1 MGTITTSGVGSGID
15 IEGLVTRLVQAEGT
29 PKRNQLQAQQA
40 SVQARLSA
48 YGQVRSALAQL
59 QSAAATLKETAIFR
73 SRSTTVG
80 DADVLAAGAGSA
92 AAPGTYAVEV
102 VRLAQG
108 AKLASAPYAASSTA
122 VGTGTL
128 TLSTGGKSFAVA
140 IDGTNNTL
148 AGIRDAINRA
158 TDNPGVA
165 ATLVTAN
172 DGVRLVLSSS
182 VTGAASAITVAQAG
196 GDGGLAALT
205 YDPAGSANGLTS
217 LQAARDARI
226 VVDGFTYDSPS
237 NTVTGALEGVTL
249 TLKKESA
256 AGVTTP
262 LTVTVDNAK
271 AQGAISA
278 FVTAYN
284 QVVQGLR
291 ALGAYD
297 PAGRQGGPLVGDS
310 LLRGVL
316 SSVRTQLGSPSA
328 ALAGNAYTSLS
339 DVGITTNL
347 DGTLK
352 IDGTKLSSALG
363 NSAALQRLF
372 TDDGG
377 VAKRLDAL
385 LTDYTKA
392 GGLIDSR
399 TGGLQSTLKDIDARR
414 VALDAQMTAYE
425 RRVRAQ
431 FTAMDTLVAQLR
443 QTGQALT
450 SQLSSIDPNYLAGR

>member
-15 IEGLVTRLVQAEGT
+15 IDGLVSRLVQAEGT
-29 PKRNQLQAQQA
+29 PKRTQLQTQQS

-48 YGQVRSALAQL
+48 YGQLRSALAQL
-59 QSAAATLKETAIFR
+59 QAAAGTLKETAIFR
-73 SRSTTVG
+73 SRSSTVG
-80 DADVLAAGAGSA
+80 DADVLAAAAGSA
-92 AAPGTYAVEV
+92 AAPGTYGIEV
-102 VRLAQG
+102 VRLARG
-108 AKLASAPYAASSTA
+108 AKLASAPYAASTTE

-128 TLSTGGKSFAVA
+128 TFSTGGKSFSVT

-148 AGIRDAINRA
+148 AGIRDAINGA
-158 TDNPGVA
+158 NDNAGVG

-172 DGVRLVLSSS
+172 DGARLVLTSAA
-182 VTGAASAITVAQAG
+182 TGAASAITVAQAG
-196 GDGGLAALT
+196 GDGGLAPLA
-205 YDPAGSANGLTS
+205 YDPANGVTALTS
-217 LQAARDARI
+217 LQAAQDSR
-226 VVDGFTYDSPS
+226 VLVDGYTYDSPT
-237 NTVTGALEGVTL
+237 NTVTGVLEGVTL
-249 TLKKESA
+249 TLKKETA

-262 LTVTVDNAK
+262 LTVSVDNAK

-284 QVVQGLR
+284 QVVQGMR

-297 PAGRQGGPLVGDS
+297 PARKQGGPLVGDP

-316 SSVRTQLGSPSA
+316 ASVRTQIGSSSA
-328 ALAGNAYTSLS
+328 GLAGNSYTSLA

-352 IDGTKLSSALG
+352 VDGSKLSAALN

-372 TDDGG
+372 TDDAG
-377 VAKRLDAL
+377 VAKRLDTL
-385 LTDYTKA
+385 LADYTRA

-399 TGGLQSTLKDIDARR
+399 TTGLQSTLRDLDGQTT
-414 VALDAQMTAYE
+414 ALDARMAAYE
-425 RRVRAQ
+425 KRIRAQ

-443 QTGQALT
+443 QTGQNLT
-450 SQLSSIDPNYLAGR
+450 SQLSTIDPNYLAGR

>member
-15 IEGLVTRLVQAEGT
+15 IEGIVSKLVQAEAT
-29 PKRNQLQAQQA
+29 PKRTQLQTQQS

-48 YGQVRSALAQL
+48 YGQLRSALAQL
-59 QSAAATLKETAIFR
+59 QAAAATLKEAAIFR

-80 DADVLAAGAGSA
+80 DADVLAAAAGSA
-92 AAPGTYAVEV
+92 AAPGTYAIEV
-102 VRLAQG
+102 VRLATG
-108 AKLASAPYAASSTA
+108 AKLASGAYAAATTA

-128 TLSTGGKSFAVA
+128 TLSSGGKSFAVT

-148 AGIRDAINRA
+148 AGIRDAINGAR
-158 TDNPGVA
+158 DNAGIG

-172 DGVRLVLSSS
+172 DGVRLVLTSAA
-182 VTGAASAITVAQAG
+182 TGAANAITVAQAG
-196 GDGGLAALT
+196 GDGGLAGLA
-205 YDPAGSANGLTS
+205 YDPANGIAGLTS
-217 LQAARDARI
+217 LQAAQDSRV
-226 VVDGFTYDSPS
+226 VVDGYAYDSAT
-237 NTVTGALEGVTL
+237 NTVTGVLEGVSL
-249 TLKKESA
+249 TLKKETA
-256 AGVTTP
+256 ASVTTP

-271 AQGAISA
+271 SQGAISA

-284 QVVQGLR
+284 QVVQGMR
-291 ALGAYD
+291 TLGAYD
-297 PAGRQGGPLVGDS
+297 PSRKQGGPLVGDP
-310 LLRGVL
+310 LLRGVMA
-316 SSVRTQLGSPSA
+316 SVRTQLGSPSA
-328 ALAGNAYTSLS
+328 GLAGNTFTSLA

-352 IDGTKLSSALG
+352 VDGTKLSAALG

-372 TDDGG
+372 TDDAG

-385 LTDYTKA
+385 LADYTKS

-399 TGGLQSTLKDIDARR
+399 TTGLQSTLKDLDGQTT
-414 VALDAQMTAYE
+414 ALDARMNAYE
-425 RRVRAQ
+425 KRVRAQ

-443 QTGQALT
+443 QTGQNLS